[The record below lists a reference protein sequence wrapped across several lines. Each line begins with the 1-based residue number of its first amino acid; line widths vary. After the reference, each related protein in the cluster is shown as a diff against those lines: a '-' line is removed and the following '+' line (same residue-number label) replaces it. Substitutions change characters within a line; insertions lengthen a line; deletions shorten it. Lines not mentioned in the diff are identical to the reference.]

1 MSLKV
6 VNIMKKKNIKR
17 TSNSLN
23 SWIPGFRSNAVG
35 IGEPF
40 IIAVR
45 QAYTFRRT
53 YFKNMLSLIILC
65 KFALAL

>member
-1 MSLKV
+1 MLLKV

-17 TSNSLN
+17 TSNSSN

-45 QAYTFRRT
+45 HAYIFRRT

-65 KFALAL
+65 TFALAL

>member
-23 SWIPGFRSNAVG
+23 SWIS
-35 IGEPF
+35 I
-40 IIAVR
+40 
-45 QAYTFRRT
+45 QRRRNWRAIHNRCET
-53 YFKNMLSLIILC
+53 HIYVSQNLFQEHAELDHFMQICSR
-65 KFALAL
+65 ALDL